1 MGCFNTQTP
10 QTPLRPYQVEAVQCI
25 QKEWT
30 EGHSK
35 TLLVLPT
42 GTGKTICFAS
52 LLKEQVEQGDR
63 CLVLAHRGELLDQAQ
78 DKIKKVTG
86 LDCAVEKAEH
96 SSLGNNERITVG
108 SIQTLMNDSRREQ
121 FPRDY
126 YQTIVVDEAHHVL
139 SDSYMKVLNYFD
151 SAKVMGCTA
160 TPDRGDMK
168 NLGKYFDS
176 LAYEYSLIEA
186 IHDGYLCPI
195 KALTVPLNIDI
206 SNVKVSQGDYQV
218 GDIGD
223 ALEPYLYEI
232 ADSMIEYCKDRK
244 TIVFL
249 PLIKTSQKFCQILKD
264 KGMNAA
270 EVNGESKDREQ
281 ILKDFEED
289 KYQVLCNSMLLTEGY
304 DCPSIDCVVVLRPT
318 KVRSLYS
325 QMIGRGTRLY
335 PTKKDL
341 LILDFL
347 WMISKHELCRPACLI
362 AKKDEISKR
371 ATKKQ
376 EEKLGEVVDIEEII
390 LEAEKDSVKEREE
403 ALAEQ
408 LRKQRHKKMRLVDP
422 LQYAYSI
429 NSEDLTDYV
438 PTFAWQMMEVTEG
451 QKKTLENFG
460 INSESV
466 SSRGEANILID
477 RLIARS
483 KANLA
488 TPKQIRFLEQRGFL
502 HVGQWTMEEA
512 KKMIARISNNHWMI
526 PFGINPETYNPRG

>member
-1 MGCFNTQTP
+1 MQ
-10 QTPLRPYQVEAVQCI
+10 LRPYQKQSIEAI
-25 QKEWT
+25 RHEWS
-30 EGHSK
+30 EGNNK

-42 GTGKTICFAS
+42 GCGKTIVFAS
-52 LLKEQVEQGDR
+52 LLQDYAMQGDK
-63 CLVLAHRGELLDQAQ
+63 CLVLAHRGELLEQAR
-78 DKIKKVTG
+78 DKIKKVSG
-86 LDCAVEKAEH
+86 IECSLEKANET
-96 SSLGNNERITVG
+96 SIGSDLNITLGSV
-108 SIQTLMNDSRREQ
+108 QTLMNESRLNQ
-121 FPRDY
+121 FSKDY
-126 YQTIVVDEAHHVL
+126 FKYIVVDETHHIL
-139 SDSYMKVLNYFD
+139 ADSYQKIMNHFSDSYV
-151 SAKVMGCTA
+151 VGVTA
-160 TPDRGDMK
+160 TAERSDMK

-186 IHDGYLCPI
+186 IHDGYLSPI

-223 ALEPYLYEI
+223 ALEPYLYQI

-249 PLIKTSQKFCQILKD
+249 PLIKTSQKFCSILRE

-325 QMIGRGTRLY
+325 QMVGRGTRLY
-335 PTKKDL
+335 PNKKDL

-347 WMISKHELCRPACLI
+347 WMTSKHELCRPACLI
-362 AKKDEISKR
+362 AKKDDIANR

-376 EEKLGEVVDIEEII
+376 EDKQGEAVDIEEII

-438 PTFAWQMMEVTEG
+438 PTFAWQMMDVTDN
-451 QKKTLENFG
+451 QKKILENFG

-502 HVGQWTMEEA
+502 HVGEWTLDEA
-512 KKMIARISNNHWMI
+512 KRMISRISNNHWMI
-526 PFGINPETYNPRG
+526 PFGINPETYKPRG